1 MNLRV
6 VLGLAA
12 IACCACNA
20 ANAQIVASVGANA
33 TGTQTNFEDF
43 ESYAPFDYPGQPF
56 TSVGGFDFDLPDGGG
71 SFVIWSPSGV
81 ILTTGQTLYQNGGAN
96 SMTSIRLTSG
106 SDMDELE
113 LDIGNGYFASPIPQT
128 VWIRAYD
135 NGAYT
140 GYEFDFLSTPAGTFT
155 VSNAGTAF
163 DEIRVQAWHN
173 LYVRTPFE
181 SQYGAVEIDNITAF
195 TAVPEPSAIAALSVL
210 GLVGA
215 VVGLRRRKK

>member
-43 ESYAPFDYPGQPF
+43 ESYSPFSFPGQPF
-56 TSVGGFDFDLPDGGG
+56 TSVGGFDFDLPDGSG
-71 SFVIWSPSGV
+71 SFVIWAPNGV
-81 ILTTGQTLYQNGGAN
+81 VLLTGQTLYQNSGAF

-113 LDIGNGYFASPIPQT
+113 LDIGNGYSANPQT

-140 GYEFDFLSTPAGTFT
+140 GYEFDFLSIPAGTFT

-163 DEIRVQAWHN
+163 DEIRVQAWFDS
-173 LYVRTPFE
+173 YVRTPFE
-181 SQYGAVEIDNITAF
+181 NQFGAVEIDNITAF
-195 TAVPEPSAIAALSVL
+195 TTAVPEPSAIAALSVL

>member
-33 TGTQTNFEDF
+33 TGIQTNFEDF
-43 ESYAPFDYPGQPF
+43 ESYSPFAFPGQPF

-71 SFVIWSPSGV
+71 FFVIWSPNGV
-81 ILTTGQTLYQNGGAN
+81 VLPTGQTLYQDGGAF

-113 LDIGNGYFASPIPQT
+113 LDIGNGYSANPQT

-163 DEIRVQAWHN
+163 DEIRVQAWDDS
-173 LYVRTPFE
+173 YVRTPFE
-181 SQYGAVEIDNITAF
+181 NQFGAVEIDNITAF
-195 TAVPEPSAIAALSVL
+195 TTAVPEPSAIAALSVL